1 MDMGGLVPAGV
12 GKQRGCPWCSP
23 GGTGSNLLAGMTPTF
38 TWVRITYYFRPL
50 CAKWLRW
57 GGGKR
62 ATLLAGPGT
71 AVEDVDGDRAE
82 PSDGG
87 GALAPAGED
96 QQALAPVG
104 QVTHT

>member
-57 GGGKR
+57 GGENGLRYLRVLGQRLKMSMVIALNLVMGEGPLR
-62 ATLLAGPGT
+62 LPAKISRRWLQLAK
-71 AVEDVDGDRAE
+71 
-82 PSDGG
+82 
-87 GALAPAGED
+87 
-96 QQALAPVG
+96 
-104 QVTHT
+104 